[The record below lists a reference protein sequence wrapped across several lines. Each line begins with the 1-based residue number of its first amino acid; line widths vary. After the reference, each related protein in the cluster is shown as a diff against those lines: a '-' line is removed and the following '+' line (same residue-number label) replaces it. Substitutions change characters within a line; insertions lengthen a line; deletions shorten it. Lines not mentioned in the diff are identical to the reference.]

1 MLPLLHSIKLAS
13 EQVKLIQ
20 HRKLVLL
27 MRIKKLA
34 CSDVYAT
41 FFFKTR
47 FVHYIHHKVKPYGVL
62 WEPH

>member
-41 FFFKTR
+41 FFSKRGLLITFATK
-47 FVHYIHHKVKPYGVL
+47 
-62 WEPH
+62 